1 MAVEYLKKKV
11 FQQQI
16 LICQIGWFLQL
27 SETFHLSKPNII
39 PHIQFNVNLQNSAAN
54 LSSPL
59 QSNSTTV
66 LHETTKIRKVEVGK
80 EFKKKDE
87 FRSPNKVFNKKV
99 NPDFIQINRIERSL
113 VLKIKYNA
121 HIYAHMYIYIY
132 LYILN
137 TGIICV
143 YIIV

>member
-1 MAVEYLKKKV
+1 MKLNNKRGGSTGLRKISV
-11 FQQQI
+11 I
-16 LICQIGWFLQL
+16 LRVIIFFPVVTYVILLSLNENYSNYGNSLYSALERRTMYWFLQF

-87 FRSPNKVFNKKV
+87 FRSPNKVFNKK
-99 NPDFIQINRIERSL
+99 
-113 VLKIKYNA
+113 
-121 HIYAHMYIYIY
+121 
-132 LYILN
+132 
-137 TGIICV
+137 
-143 YIIV
+143 